1 MPAVIDPVSGLKFYE
16 LSHRWGMY
24 TPIFP
29 GYEEIKLER
38 ITHHAKQGVMTH
50 KITTIFHTSTHVNAP
65 IHLIPGAPAV
75 GDLALQHFFG
85 TGVVLSI
92 KKKKWELIEPAD
104 LERAKPKIQQDDIVI
119 INTGWHRKYADSKE
133 YFGYAP
139 GLSKRAAE
147 WLVKKKVKLVGVD
160 TACVD
165 HPLATSLG
173 PHRNGPQ
180 IKYLIPEYKQATKR
194 EAIKDFPEWNP
205 AHKTLL
211 AAGIPTVENVGGDL
225 DEVAGKRC
233 TFQGFPWKWHEGDA
247 CVIRLVAIFDP
258 SGAYRLERGE
268 SHAKSAVSRKSA
280 PARLSK
286 GTNSIDD
293 LELINLSTNWGHG
306 MPQWPSRANLNVR
319 VVEFHAR
326 DGLLV
331 QQFEGIMHRGTHMD
345 APIHVQENE
354 PTLTGYPLWRFF
366 GTGVAVSIPKGKWG
380 VITPK
385 DLERAEPKIRK
396 NDILMI
402 NTGSHRN
409 YGDNPDYFAY
419 SPGLYTEAAEWIVDR
434 GVKLVGIDVQALDHP
449 LGTFLGPHGPG
460 PAQPHLDVEYK
471 AETGRHIID
480 DFPYWEPA
488 HKIMMTNGIPGIE
501 NIGGDIDRITGRR
514 CTFFAFPWRWPEGE
528 GCALRVVAVI
538 DPDQSV
544 RFESGRS

>member
-1 MPAVIDPVSGLKFYE
+1 MPAVIDPVNGLELYE

-50 KITTIFHTSTHVNAP
+50 KITTIFHTSTHLNAP
-65 IHLIPGAPAV
+65 IHLVPGAPAV
-75 GDLALQHFFG
+75 GDLELQKFFG
-85 TGVVLSI
+85 TGVVVSI
-92 KKKKWELIEPAD
+92 PKRKWGLIEPSD
-104 LERAKPKIQQDDIVI
+104 LERVKPQIKAGDIVL
-119 INTGWHRKYADSKE
+119 INTTWHRKYSDSKE

-139 GLSKRAAE
+139 GLSKHAAD
-147 WLVKKKVKLVGVD
+147 WLVKKRVKLVGID
-160 TACVD
+160 TACID

-180 IKYLIPEYKQATKR
+180 IKYLLPEYKEATGR
-194 EAIKDFPEWNP
+194 EAIKDFPEWNV
-205 AHKTLL
+205 AHRTLL
-211 AAGIPTVENVGGDL
+211 EAGIPTIENVGGDL
-225 DEVAGKRC
+225 DALSGKRC

-247 CVIRLVAIFDP
+247 CVIRLVAMLDP
-258 SGAYRLERGE
+258 KGTSRLERGAGRKAAAKT
-268 SHAKSAVSRKSA
+268 SPAIKKSARGADSLQFFD
-280 PARLSK
+280 LSHP
-286 GTNSIDD
+286 
-293 LELINLSTNWGHG
+293 WGHG

-319 VVEFHAR
+319 VVEFHAK

-345 APIHVQENE
+345 APIHVAENT

-380 VITPK
+380 VVTPK
-385 DLERAEPKIRK
+385 DLERAEPKIQK
-396 NDILMI
+396 NDIVMI
-402 NTGSHRN
+402 NTGSHKN

-419 SPGLYTEAAEWIVDR
+419 SPGLYKEAAEWLVER

-471 AETGRHIID
+471 AETGRHIIE

-501 NIGGDIDRITGRR
+501 NIGGDIDAITGRR

-528 GCALRVVAVI
+528 GCALRVVAVL
-538 DPDQSV
+538 DPKQAF
-544 RFESGRS
+544 RFETGR